1 MFPVP
6 HRRQSVIGLPAT
18 IVAIVCAIALAS
30 SSTSGLVN
38 AAQDRQR
45 SVSVAVLDRD
55 GAPVPDLTAA
65 ALIVREDGI
74 AREIVRVSP
83 APPPTEIAI
92 LVDDSQAAMP
102 YVRDIREALTN
113 FVDTAADMEPAPAIR
128 LTTFGDRPTV
138 VTDFT
143 PSFSAVSRGIERVM
157 PRPNAGA
164 TFIEALV
171 ETGRDLRAR
180 KAQRPV
186 IVAFVVEG
194 GPEFG
199 TLAHTDVV
207 DALRRAGAS
216 LWTVVLTSSR
226 GAGSSNADRERN
238 IVLGDVTTQ
247 SGGRNHPVLASQHL
261 PRAFETLARTLGS
274 RYEITYGRPDTLIP
288 PSRIEI
294 QPRDSALTV
303 ATSRWATP

>member
-1 MFPVP
+1 MT
-6 HRRQSVIGLPAT
+6 IGPPAL
-18 IVAIVCAIALAS
+18 AIAIAGAIALVAS
-30 SSTSGLVN
+30 SIAPLV
-38 AAQDRQR
+38 AAQERQR
-45 SVSVAVLDRD
+45 SVVVAVLDRND
-55 GAPVPDLTAA
+55 APVADLAA
-65 ALIVREDGI
+65 NALIVREDGI
-74 AREIVRVSP
+74 AREIVRVAP

-113 FVDTAADMEPAPAIR
+113 FANAVADMEPAPAVR

-143 PSFSAVSRGIERVM
+143 PSFSAVSRGIDRVM
-157 PRPNAGA
+157 PRPGAGA

-186 IVAFVVEG
+186 IVALVMEG

-216 LWTVVLTSSR
+216 LWTVVLASR
-226 GAGSSNADRERN
+226 GGSGSSPADRERN
-238 IVLGDVTTQ
+238 MVLGDVTTQ
-247 SGGRNHPVLASQHL
+247 SGGRNRIVLAGQQL
-261 PRAFETLARTLGS
+261 PAAFETLAATLGS
-274 RYEITYGRPDTLIP
+274 RHEITYGRPDTLIP
-288 PSRIEI
+288 PSRVEI

-303 ATSRWATP
+303 VTSRWAAP